1 MRWKQEE
8 IETAIELLKS
18 GNDFAEIGISLVRT
32 KKSIKEKLNELGYNQ
47 SDYVKREFYEI
58 KNCECCKK
66 EFSGLISDE
75 RKFCSQSCSASLN
88 NKLRKKEVYNENKRK
103 KYEILKINK
112 CLNCNKVVRNKF
124 CSSICQNEHRKK
136 LIFEKIENGDTTFSG
151 RQYKKYLIEKYGE
164 KCMQCGWCEI
174 SEFSGNVPIELEHI
188 DGNSEN
194 NKLENLKL
202 LCPNCHSLTP
212 TYKALNKGNGRHNR
226 MERYKQGKSF

>member
-18 GNDFAEIGISLVRT
+18 GNDFAEIGISLGRT

-88 NKLRKKEVYNENKRK
+88 NKLRLVTE
-103 KYEILKINK
+103 
-112 CLNCNKVVRNKF
+112 CLNCKRLLNSNLKTY
-124 CSSICQNEHRKK
+124 CSSSCQGQYRRKV
-136 LIFEKIENGDTTFSG
+136 IFKQIDEGVITLSTRN
-151 RQYKKYLIEKYGE
+151 YKNYLIDKFGE
-164 KCMQCGWCEI
+164 KCMECGWDEI
-174 SEFSGNVPIELEHI
+174 NPYSGTIPIELEHI